1 MTKIAVMGYG
11 TIGSGVVEVLSLN
24 KDRIKKTA
32 GDEITVKYVL
42 DVKDCKG
49 TPAEDLV
56 VHDIGVILEDPE
68 VSIVVE
74 TMGGVKF
81 AYPFVKQ
88 CLEAGKSVCTSN
100 KELVEKYGPE
110 LISLAKEKGIQFLFE
125 ASCGGGIPV
134 IRALL
139 TAYTADEIEEISG
152 ILNGTTNF
160 ILTKMLQEG
169 ADYEEV
175 LREAQEMGIAERNP
189 EADVEGHDPCRKI
202 AILSSLVYGKNVN
215 FEDIYTE
222 GITGVTDK
230 DMAYVKELGSA
241 VKLIASFIHR
251 EDKYYAMV
259 SPFVVSS
266 HNPLYNVNG
275 AYNAIFIHG
284 NAVGD
289 TMLYG
294 SGAGMMQTASAVVAD
309 VISAARG
316 TGETKLIQWS
326 DEKLIVDGIGSDRRC
341 FLVRVSEDRLEKA
354 KELFDSPEV
363 IRVPGIEGEAALVTA
378 VMSEDDFKKKADEIG
393 IISRLR
399 IK

>member
-1 MTKIAVMGYG
+1 MSKIAVLGYG

-32 GDEITVKYVL
+32 GEEISVKYVL
-42 DVKDCKG
+42 DIKDCKG
-49 TPAEDLV
+49 TPAEKLV
-56 VHDIGVILEDPE
+56 VHDIARITEDPE

-110 LISLAKEKGIQFLFE
+110 LIALAKEKGIQFLFE

-169 ADYEEV
+169 ADYEDV

-202 AILSSLVYGKNVN
+202 AILSSIVYGKNVE

-222 GITGVTDK
+222 GITGITDK
-230 DMAYVKELGSA
+230 DMAYVKALGSA
-241 VKLIASFIHR
+241 VKLIASFTHK
-251 EDKYYAMV
+251 DGKYYAMV

-266 HNPLYNVNG
+266 KSPLYSVNG

-316 TGETKLIQWS
+316 TGETQLIDWS
-326 DEKLIVDGIGSDRRC
+326 HEKLAIDGIGSDRRC
-341 FLVRVSEDRLEKA
+341 FLVRVSEEKIEEA
-354 KELFDSPEV
+354 KKIFDAPDV
-363 IRVPGIEGEAALVTA
+363 IRAEGITGEAALVTA
-378 VMSEDDFKKKADEIG
+378 VMSEDEFKEKADKAG